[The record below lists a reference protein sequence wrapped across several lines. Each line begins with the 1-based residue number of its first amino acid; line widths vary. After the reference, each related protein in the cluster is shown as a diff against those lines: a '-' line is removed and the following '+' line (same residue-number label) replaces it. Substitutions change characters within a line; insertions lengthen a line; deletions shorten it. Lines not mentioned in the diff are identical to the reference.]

1 MPDEK
6 VAVVEKLKEKGC
18 VLYAGDGINDAP
30 VMAAADCAV
39 SMGSLGSAAAVEASD
54 FVLISDELSAIPR
67 LIKTAKKTRKIV
79 LQNIVFSIVMKS
91 IFLLVGLFPWFLLW
105 MGVFADVGVMLIA
118 VLNSL
123 RVRR

>member
-1 MPDEK
+1 
-6 VAVVEKLKEKGC
+6 
-18 VLYAGDGINDAP
+18 
-30 VMAAADCAV
+30 MAAADCAV

-54 FVLISDELSAIPR
+54 FVLISDELSAIPH
-67 LIKTAKKTRKIV
+67 LIKTAQKTRKIV
-79 LQNIVFSIVMKS
+79 LQNVVFSIVMKS
-91 IFLLVGLFPWFLLW
+91 AFLLVGLFPWFALW